1 MNRQS
6 DLISIDY
13 RIITE
18 LVEHESSVLDLGC
31 GKGDLLSLLISKKNV
46 KAQGVE
52 IDDKAIFE
60 CVEKGLSV
68 FHGNIDSGLADY
80 GDKSFD
86 YVILNQSLQEVIH
99 VESVLNDALR
109 VGREVIVGFPN
120 FAHYNARMQIFFK
133 GIAPVTSSLPNKW
146 YDTPNLHFLSIRD
159 FIEYCYQRN
168 ITIEKAV
175 YFGRYKVYL
184 FPNLFAAK
192 GIFLISKK

>member
-1 MNRQS
+1 MIPQS
-6 DLISIDY
+6 ESIPIDY
-13 RIITE
+13 RVITG
-18 LVEHESSVLDLGC
+18 LVEHGSSILDLGC
-31 GKGDLLSLLISKKNV
+31 GEGQLLSLLIRKKNCRV
-46 KAQGVE
+46 QGIE
-52 IDDKAIFE
+52 INDRKIYS

-86 YVILNQSLQEVIH
+86 YVILNQSLQEVIR

-109 VGREVIVGFPN
+109 VGKSVIAGFPN
-120 FAHYNARMQIFFK
+120 FAYYKARVQIFFK

-159 FIEYCYQRN
+159 FKGYCQSRA
-168 ITIEKAV
+168 IRIEKAV
-175 YFGRYKVYL
+175 YFSRHKVYL
-184 FPNLFAAK
+184 FPNLFAAR